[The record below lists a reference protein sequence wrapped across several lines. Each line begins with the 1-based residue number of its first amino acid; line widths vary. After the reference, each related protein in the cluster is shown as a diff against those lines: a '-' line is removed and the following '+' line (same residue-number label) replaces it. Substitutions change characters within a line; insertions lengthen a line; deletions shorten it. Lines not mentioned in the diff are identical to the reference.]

1 MARVQVESIFVCARW
16 RDDDG
21 TGGGEKERWENGREG
36 RAKERDQ
43 GRARRGRLNDDSK
56 VDGLLRAVLYRKPT

>member
-1 MARVQVESIFVCARW
+1 MRVQVESIFVCARW

-21 TGGGEKERWENGREG
+21 TGGEKKRDGKTRER

-43 GRARRGRLNDDSK
+43 GRRARRSRLNDDSK